1 MGTAMGPVH
10 EGNEDIRDSAFHH
23 NAANM
28 SADLVYHNCCQE
40 FENNGPAMEHKASP
54 WHGR

>member
-1 MGTAMGPVH
+1 MGPVH

-40 FENNGPAMEHKASP
+40 FENTGPAMEHKASP